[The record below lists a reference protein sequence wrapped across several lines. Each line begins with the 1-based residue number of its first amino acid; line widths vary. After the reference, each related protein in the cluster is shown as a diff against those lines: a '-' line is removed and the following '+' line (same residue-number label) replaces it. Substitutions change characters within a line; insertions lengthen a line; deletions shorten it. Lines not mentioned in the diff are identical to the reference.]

1 VTNPTSDNREASVLA
16 EVSASEARY
25 NKIRNE
31 AVEDAILADAQAA
44 ETPEEVVDLRVLA
57 NDALNGYAKV
67 MLSRQALE
75 AGVRRVIADMV
86 KSVGEPPALDDHWD
100 ECHGYIMDLRIALK
114 GGAS

>member
-16 EVSASEARY
+16 AVSASKARY
-25 NKIRNE
+25 DKIRDE

-57 NDALNGYAKV
+57 NDALAGYAKV

-75 AGVRRVIADMV
+75 AGVRRVIADMLCE
-86 KSVGEPPALDDHWD
+86 VGEPPMTDAKWD
-100 ECHGYIMDLRIALK
+100 TVHGYIADLRLALK
-114 GGAS
+114 GGA